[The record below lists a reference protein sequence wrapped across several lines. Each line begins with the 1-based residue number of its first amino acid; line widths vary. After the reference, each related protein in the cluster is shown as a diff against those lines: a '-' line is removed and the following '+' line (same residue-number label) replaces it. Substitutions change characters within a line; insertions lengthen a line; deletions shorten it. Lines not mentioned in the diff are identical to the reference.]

1 MKEDFLHYI
10 WKFKKFPEKDLI
22 TDNGERIA
30 IISLGQ
36 HNLHSGP
43 DFLNAQLR
51 INDLHWVGNVEIH
64 EKSSFWYAHNH
75 ENDPAYSNVILH
87 VVWEHDIDVFNK
99 NNEAIPTLALKNIVH
114 SETLLSY
121 NQLLYGN
128 QKFINCE
135 KQLEAIP
142 SFFIDRWMGR
152 LYIDRLQEKSEFII
166 RELQQCKND
175 WESILFKMLLRNFGL
190 KINGEAF
197 FEISNKLPFLVIRK
211 NSTSNFTLETLLFGV
226 AGMLNDESVS
236 QYYIS
241 LKKEYKY
248 LEKKYTLEQ
257 STLAPEYFKLRPY
270 NFPTIRLSQLAALY
284 SKETNLFQQLMECD
298 KLEGYYKIFEVS
310 ASNYWDSHYTFN
322 KESPSKRE
330 KKTSKQFINLLIVNT
345 IIPLKFCYGNYKGK
359 DATEEVLNLIG
370 GIKKEKNSIVESF
383 ENIGFDV
390 KSALGSQSL
399 LQLYNEYCSENKCLH
414 CEIGVKLIR

>member
-22 TDNGERIA
+22 TDNGEKIA

-75 ENDPAYSNVILH
+75 ENDSAYSNVILH

-99 NNEAIPTLALKNIVH
+99 NNEVIPTLALKNIVH

-121 NQLLYGN
+121 NQLLYGK

-166 RELQQCKND
+166 RALQQCKND
-175 WESILFKMLLRNFGL
+175 WESVLFKMLLRNFGL

-197 FEISNKLPFLVIRK
+197 FEISNKLPFSVIRK

-248 LEKKYTLEQ
+248 LKKKYTLEQ

-298 KLEGYYKIFEVS
+298 KLESYYKIFEVS

-322 KESPSKRE
+322 KESPSKRV
-330 KKTSKQFINLLIVNT
+330 KKASKQFINLLIVNT

-359 DATEEVLNLIG
+359 DVTEEVLNLMG
-370 GIKKEKNSIVESF
+370 GIKKEKNSIVGSF

-399 LQLYNEYCSENKCLH
+399 LQLYNEYCTKNKCLH